1 MRRIP
6 SLTFAA
12 GLVALLAACSTA
24 ERTALGD
31 QMGSGTST
39 PGAKA
44 PRLGPGMWPMP
55 SVLAANSHQPTPS
68 LPPSSAGR

>member
-1 MRRIP
+1 MRRIL

-12 GLVALLAACSTA
+12 GLVALLAACSTL
-24 ERTALGD
+24 ESTLS
-31 QMGSGTST
+31 QEVGSGTST

-55 SVLAANSHQPTPS
+55 KVLAANSHQPAPS